1 MIYNNYSPA
10 DVRAEVEAAVA
21 ALSGV
26 EFDTIAVRG
35 VSGMMVGVPLSLELG
50 KPLVVVRKPDERAHS
65 SMLANGQNLGSSYII
80 VDDFKST
87 GDTMRAV
94 RKGIREWADC
104 RCIPEPEC
112 KGEYT
117 YVNRRFTPG

>member
-1 MIYNNYSPA
+1 MHYNNYSPA

-50 KPLVVVRKPDERAHS
+50 KPLVVVRKPEERAHS
-65 SMLANGQNLGSSYII
+65 SMLANGRHLGSSYII
-80 VDDFKST
+80 VDDFKAT

-94 RKGIREWADC
+94 RDGIRGWADC
-104 RCIPEPEC
+104 RCIPVPVC
-112 KGEYT
+112 KGEYM
-117 YVNRRFTPG
+117 YADRRFTPG